1 MKLTPYQKLITMTKE
16 AVDKTLAPVRSKSQH
31 LKAQLEVSKLEE
43 RVATLE
49 KEINETCSEK
59 ELNYDK
65 IIDKL
70 DELALTERRLKQFG
84 KIISELFPE

>member
-1 MKLTPYQKLITMTKE
+1 MKLQPYAKLLTMTKE
-16 AVDKTLAPVRSKSQH
+16 AIDKTLAPSRSKSQH

-49 KEINETCSEK
+49 KEITEACSEK

-65 IIDKL
+65 LIDKL
-70 DELALTERRLKQFG
+70 DELALVERRLKQFG
-84 KIISELFPE
+84 KIIEELFPA